1 MTQEEKKKKSK
12 QRITEDQ
19 RFRYIG
25 FEVFPGKPKDLFKSD
40 SEKTKYIDAIK
51 KKRESGES
59 LREHCTLMEDRVTM
73 GDRVVLSI
81 ACIMI
86 LITLFFPWFSAY
98 NEIEEEVP
106 IINKAAVVDS
116 TALAMTGSDSLMA
129 DSTLAVVSKG
139 TTGKTDSASAS
150 LENVVSEK
158 TSSSEEIIVGIKARK
173 KIHKEYSRLSGF
185 GVLLPFG
192 GVGSKVFS
200 SGFIL
205 ILTGIIIFL
214 YAILS
219 ILLPLYT
226 LYGLYGLKGDP
237 DVRALKLKKIVK
249 MSWIPV
255 ILFVVAVFLSFFGAE
270 YGFNPVDFYA
280 SLSNGYGPGVLLDT
294 LSWGIIISL
303 CSFIIVAVKGAE
315 I

>member
-40 SEKTKYIDAIK
+40 SEKKKYIDTIQ

-59 LREHCTLMEDRVTM
+59 IREHCTLLEDRVTL

-81 ACIMI
+81 ACVMI
-86 LITLFFPWFSAY
+86 LVTLFLPWFSAY
-98 NEIEEEVP
+98 NVIEEEVP
-106 IINKAAVVDS
+106 ILNKAAVVDS
-116 TALAMTGSDSLMA
+116 ASLDMTENDSLMA
-129 DSTLAVVSKG
+129 DSTLAVSEG
-139 TTGKTDSASAS
+139 IMETTDSAAAP
-150 LENVVSEK
+150 LEDAVSER
-158 TSSSEEIIVGIKARK
+158 TSPSEEIIVGIKARK
-173 KIHKEYSRLSGF
+173 KVHKEYDRLSGF

-214 YAILS
+214 YVVLS
-219 ILLPLYT
+219 VLLPFYT
-226 LYGLYGLKGDP
+226 LYGIYGLKGDP

-249 MSWIPV
+249 LSWIPV
-255 ILFVVAVFLSFFGAE
+255 VLFVVTVFLSFFGAE
-270 YGFNPVDFYA
+270 YGFNPVDFYT
-280 SLSNGYGPGVLLDT
+280 SLSDSYGPGVLLDT
-294 LSWGIIISL
+294 LSWGVIISM
-303 CSFIIVAVKGAE
+303 CSFILVAVKGAE